1 MSRLFIF
8 IYEWFERHRVT
19 FYVVLVAMVAL
30 CAAMASQMSFQE
42 NITNFFGSDND
53 KKSASFAN
61 VAVKD
66 KIVVMI
72 NGTDPDT
79 MIASAE
85 RFEAEIEAMVKS
97 GLISSVTAYAD
108 EDTIS
113 ACTDFVYDHLPIFL
127 TDEEYA
133 AIEANLSDEGIE
145 ASVENVYSLLT
156 SPSGMVVGDVVMRDP
171 LNIGTPLLQEFENFA
186 PDMEYEI
193 YEGRLFTADLTT
205 MLIFIEPANGMGDTG
220 ANDALVNGLEHER
233 CVPRRRA

>member
-1 MSRLFIF
+1 MSRIFIY

-72 NGTDPDT
+72 NGNDADA

-85 RFEAEIEAMVKS
+85 RFEAEIEAMVES

-127 TDEEYA
+127 TDEELYSVICSHINKEYSVKTPSQLGA
-133 AIEANLSDEGIE
+133 QQKIDTARHMHFGYNATNQQLRRMLRMDLSILEE
-145 ASVENVYSLLT
+145 
-156 SPSGMVVGDVVMRDP
+156 
-171 LNIGTPLLQEFENFA
+171 
-186 PDMEYEI
+186 
-193 YEGRLFTADLTT
+193 LF
-205 MLIFIEPANGMGDTG
+205 P
-220 ANDALVNGLEHER
+220 
-233 CVPRRRA
+233 